1 MARRTPSPPKSV
13 PGNPPAAPSRPVT
26 PGPDTGRTLLQ
37 ILQRPNPPTTNH
49 WAGKSHANTRSETDN
64 FDEVLL
70 DDENPSVQEW
80 TDFTFPAIELA
91 YGHLLSQ
98 KIRALEANY
107 RDPLT
112 PSPGQRI
119 GDIVNE
125 GSVDAYG
132 IDWSRQIVRA
142 PIRAVGRQLRPVV
155 APNAGSA
162 TEAALF
168 HQRIEWEVPGSK
180 GSKMKPDWVSS
191 FCSLACFT
199 LP

>member
-1 MARRTPSPPKSV
+1 MARRSPSPQKSV
-13 PGNPPAAPSRPVT
+13 PGGPLVAPSRPAT

-37 ILQRPNPPTTNH
+37 ILQRPNPTMTDY
-49 WAGKSHANTRSETDN
+49 WAGKTHTNTRSETDS
-64 FDEVLL
+64 FDDVLL
-70 DDENPSVQEW
+70 DDEHPSVQEW

-98 KIRALEANY
+98 KMRALEANY

-125 GSVDAYG
+125 TSVDAFG
-132 IDWSRQIVRA
+132 IDWPRQIVRA
-142 PIRAVGRQLRPVV
+142 PIRAGGRLLRPVV
-155 APNAGSA
+155 APNASPS

-168 HQRIEWEVPGSK
+168 HQCIEWVVRGSK
-180 GSKMKPDWVSS
+180 KRSKLKPDWVSIG
-191 FCSLACFT
+191 
-199 LP
+199 